1 MLKTRRNKRIWRRK
15 RRSKKW
21 GKKEEKNLNNESIY
35 NKNIDIVRFNNENII
50 NDKKGLNS
58 EKEIKEI
65 LIVLIIYSN
74 LLVKIMFLLQ
84 KFYKRN
90 FA

>member
-84 KFYKRN
+84 KFYKRK